1 MQQFG
6 IWEALQSVLGV
17 VVLTALSWAISENRR
32 APVMRPI
39 VSGMAVTFLLALG
52 LLKVPLFRQAFQSLN
67 DAVLA
72 LQEATR
78 IGTSFVFGYLGGGAL
93 PFSETYPGASFV
105 LAFQALPIVLVTSA
119 LSAVLFHWRILPLI
133 VAAFA
138 WLLKRTLGV
147 GGAVGVSAAANIFV
161 GQIEAP
167 LFIRPYLATLT
178 RSEMFIVMT
187 GGMASIAGTV
197 MALYAAFLSNV
208 VPDALGHI
216 LIASIIS
223 CPAAIMV
230 SQLMV
235 PEEEGR
241 VTDTTVT
248 TMLYPDRSTVDAITR
263 GTLDGAALLINI
275 VAMLIVLV
283 ALVALVNMILG
294 LFPDVAGAPITME
307 RTLGWVMAPIVWL
320 IGIPWSE
327 ASTAGALMGT
337 KTVLNE
343 LLAYLQMKGL
353 PDGALS
359 ERSRMIMVYAMCGF
373 ANFGSLGIMI
383 GGLSSMVP
391 DRRTEIVQLG
401 LKSIVSG
408 TIATLLC
415 GAIVG
420 ILY

>member
-1 MQQFG
+1 M
-6 IWEALQSVLGV
+6 EELQSLLGV
-17 VVLTALSWAISENRR
+17 VALVAFSWVISENRR
-32 APVMRPI
+32 APVVRPI
-39 VSGMAVTFLLALG
+39 VSGMAVTFVLALG
-52 LLKVPLFRQAFQSLN
+52 LLKVPVFRQAFQSLN

-78 IGTSFVFGYLGGGAL
+78 IGTTFVFGYLGGGPL
-93 PFSETYPGASFV
+93 PFTESYPGASFV
-105 LAFQALPIVLVTSA
+105 LALQALPIVLVTSA

-138 WLLKRTLGV
+138 WLLRRTLGV

-167 LFIRPYLATLT
+167 LFIRPYLANLT

-197 MALYAAFLSNV
+197 MALYAAFLARV

-235 PEEEGR
+235 PEDEGR
-241 VTDTTVT
+241 ITDSTVM

-294 LFPDVAGAPITME
+294 LFPDVAGAPITLE
-307 RTLGWVMAPIVWL
+307 RTLGWVMAPVVWL

-420 ILY
+420 ALY

>member
-1 MQQFG
+1 MDV
-6 IWEALQSVLGV
+6 LQSLLGV
-17 VVLTALSWAISENRR
+17 VVLIAFSWVISENRR
-32 APVMRPI
+32 APVVRPI
-39 VSGMAVTFLLALG
+39 VSGMAVTFVLALG
-52 LLKVPLFRQAFQSLN
+52 LLKVPVFRQAFQSLN

-78 IGTSFVFGYLGGGAL
+78 IGTSFVFGYLGGGPL
-93 PFSETYPGASFV
+93 PFTESYPGASFV
-105 LAFQALPIVLVTSA
+105 LALQALPIVLVTSA

-133 VAAFA
+133 VAGFA

-167 LFIRPYLATLT
+167 LFIRPYLANLT

-235 PEEEGR
+235 PEDEGR
-241 VTDTTVT
+241 ITDSTVM

-294 LFPDVAGAPITME
+294 LFPDVAGAPITLE
-307 RTLGWVMAPIVWL
+307 RTLGWVMAPVVWL

-420 ILY
+420 VLY